1 MNNVVPRMGW
11 FDRSHVN
18 STIWSSSYLIL
29 VTSGFVVP
37 MSRQFT
43 NAFQVLALGF
53 MVGCTFAPNLK
64 TFAGEDIWVHLFRPH
79 FLTLR

>member
-1 MNNVVPRMGW
+1 MNNDVPRMGW

-29 VTSGFVVP
+29 VTGWLVVLI
-37 MSRQFT
+37 SCQFT
-43 NAFQVLALGF
+43 HAFQVLALGF

-64 TFAGEDIWVHLFRPH
+64 TFAGENIWGPVV
-79 FLTLR
+79 

>member
-1 MNNVVPRMGW
+1 MNYVPRMGW

-29 VTSGFVVP
+29 VTGGLLAP

-43 NAFQVLALGF
+43 HAFQVLALGF

-64 TFAGEDIWVHLFRPH
+64 TFTGENICGSVV
-79 FLTLR
+79 

>member
-11 FDRSHVN
+11 FDRSHVD
-18 STIWSSSYLIL
+18 STIWSSSYLVL
-29 VTSGFVVP
+29 VTGELVVL
-37 MSRQFT
+37 MSRRFA

-64 TFAGEDIWVHLFRPH
+64 TFAGENIWS
-79 FLTLR
+79 